1 MDRSPPLTGMNFGRQ
16 FVSCVVL
23 IALSLGLGCQT
34 KKHPFPVKAQAPTL
48 SVPLPDQI
56 AEEEETPP
64 PPPPEPTQQAVV
76 TEPPKPKPK
85 RSPKKPPQPIGNAQN
100 SAASP
105 TATTTIATAR
115 PAPNPAGEATPDTA
129 IAAEVSHEQL
139 TQQKQTTTQLLEAT
153 EKDLRGL
160 NRSLSHDEE
169 AMVTQIKSY
178 IAQSR
183 KAASDGD
190 FERAYNL
197 ATKAHLLSDA
207 LVKK

>member
-1 MDRSPPLTGMNFGRQ
+1 MNFRRQ
-16 FVSCVVL
+16 FVSCLVL
-23 IALSLGLGCQT
+23 WALASSVGCQ
-34 KKHPFPVKAQAPTL
+34 KKTYPFPVRSQAPTL

-56 AEEEETPP
+56 AEEDETPP
-64 PPPPEPTQQAVV
+64 APAPEPTQEAVAP
-76 TEPPKPKPK
+76 EPPKPKPK
-85 RSPKKPPQPIGNAQN
+85 RNHNASKKPPQPVGNVQ
-100 SAASP
+100 SGAASTP
-105 TATTTIATAR
+105 TSTTTIATAH
-115 PAPNPAGEATPDTA
+115 PPPNPAGAGTPDTA
-129 IAAEVSHEQL
+129 IAADVSHEQL
-139 TQQKQTTTQLLEAT
+139 SQQKQTTTQLLDAT
-153 EKDLRGL
+153 EKDLKGL

-169 AMVTQIKSY
+169 AMVAQIKSY